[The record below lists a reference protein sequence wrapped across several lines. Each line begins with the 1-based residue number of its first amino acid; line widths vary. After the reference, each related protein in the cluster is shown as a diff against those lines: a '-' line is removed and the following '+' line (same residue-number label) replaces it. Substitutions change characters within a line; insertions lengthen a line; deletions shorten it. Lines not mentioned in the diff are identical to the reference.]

1 MKKPASWVA
10 DAHAQLCEDK
20 RLGKVAQLHGPP
32 TIHVERD
39 LFETLVH
46 SVAGQQLSGRAA
58 QAIITKLTARIG
70 KTTPENLKKETPESL
85 RAVGLSGAKSGTIL
99 ELAHAFGNGLDEKA
113 LRKMDDAEVVE
124 TLTKFK
130 GIGPWTAE
138 MFLMFALG
146 RPDVMSPGD
155 LGLRKGLQI
164 VCKRKEMPT
173 IKEAGPMFDGWR
185 PYRTAAS
192 WYLWRAIEGPNENW

>member
-1 MKKPASWVA
+1 MRKPAPWVA
-10 DAHAQLCEDK
+10 EAHAHLCGDK
-20 RLGKVAQLHGPP
+20 RLGKIAQLHGPAA
-32 TIHVERD
+32 IHVERD

-46 SVAGQQLSGRAA
+46 SIAGQQLSGKAA
-58 QAIITKLTARIG
+58 QAIIRKLNESIG
-70 KTTPENLKKETPESL
+70 SVTPYNLKKQTPESL
-85 RAVGLSGAKSGTIL
+85 RAVGLSGAKAGTIL
-99 ELAHAFGNGLDEKA
+99 ELSQAFGNGLDEKS
-113 LRKMDDAEVVE
+113 LRKMDDEEVIE

-146 RPDVMSPGD
+146 RQDVMSPGD

-164 VCKRKEMPT
+164 VYKRKEMPS
-173 IKEAGPMFDGWR
+173 IKEAGPLFDCWR

-192 WYLWRAIEGPNENW
+192 WYLWRATEGVNPDW

>member
-1 MKKPASWVA
+1 MKKAAPWVA
-10 DAHAQLCEDK
+10 EAHAHLSQDK
-20 RLGKVAQLHGPP
+20 RLGHVAQLHGPP

-46 SVAGQQLSGRAA
+46 SVAGQQLSGKAA
-58 QAIITKLTARIG
+58 QAIVRKLTEVVGEA
-70 KTTPENLKKETPESL
+70 TPENLRKQTPESL
-85 RAVGLSGAKSGTIL
+85 RAVGLSNAKCGTIL

-113 LRKMDDAEVVE
+113 LRNMDDEEVAA

-164 VCKRKEMPT
+164 VYKKKELPT
-173 IKEAGPMFDGWR
+173 IKEAGPLFEPWR

-192 WYLWRAIEGPNENW
+192 WYLWRVIEGPNENW

>member
-1 MKKPASWVA
+1 MKKPAAWVA
-10 DAHAQLCEDK
+10 EAHSSLCGDK
-20 RLGKVAQLHGPP
+20 RLGKIAQLHGPP

-39 LFETLVH
+39 LFETLVY
-46 SVAGQQLSGRAA
+46 SVAGQQLSGKAA
-58 QAIITKLTARIG
+58 QAIVNKLEAMIG
-70 KTTPENLKKETPESL
+70 KTTPENLKKECPESL
-85 RAVGLSGAKSGTIL
+85 RGVGLSYAKAGTIL
-99 ELAHAFGNGLDEKA
+99 ELAHAFGDGLDEKA
-113 LRKMDDAEVVE
+113 LRKMPDEEVVA
-124 TLTKFK
+124 TLTQFK

-164 VCKRKEMPT
+164 VYKKKELPT
-173 IKEAGPMFDGWR
+173 IKEAGPLFECWR

>member
-1 MKKPASWVA
+1 LNKRAPWVE
-10 DAHAQLCEDK
+10 DAHAHLSTDK
-20 RLGKVAQLHGPP
+20 RLGKIAQLHGPP
-32 TIHVERD
+32 TIHIERD

-46 SVAGQQLSGRAA
+46 SIAGQQLSGRAA
-58 QAIITKLTARIG
+58 QAIVNKLTERIG
-70 KTTPENLKKETPESL
+70 SATPENVRKETPESL
-85 RAVGLSGAKSGTIL
+85 RAVGLSGAKCGTIL
-99 ELAHAFGNGLDEKA
+99 ELAHAFGNGLDEKQ
-113 LRKMDDAEVVE
+113 LRKMDDAEIVK
-124 TLTKFK
+124 TLTEFK

-146 RPDVMSPGD
+146 RQDVMSPGD

-164 VCKRKEMPT
+164 VYKRKDLPT
-173 IKEAGPMFDGWR
+173 IKEAGPMFECWR

>member
-1 MKKPASWVA
+1 MKKPAPWVA
-10 DAHAQLCEDK
+10 DAHAHLSADK
-20 RLGKVAQLHGPP
+20 RLGKIAQAHGPP
-32 TIHVERD
+32 SIHVERD

-58 QAIITKLTARIG
+58 QAIINKMTDRIG
-70 KTTPENLKKETPESL
+70 KATPDNLKKETPESL
-85 RAVGLSGAKSGTIL
+85 RAVGLSGAKCGTIL
-99 ELAHAFGNGLDEKA
+99 ELANAFDNGLDAKA
-113 LRKMDDAEVVE
+113 LRKMDDVEVVE

-164 VCKRKEMPT
+164 VYKRKELPT
-173 IKEAGPMFDGWR
+173 IKEAAPLFECWR

-192 WYLWRAIEGPNENW
+192 WYLWRAIEGSNVNW

>member
-1 MKKPASWVA
+1 MKKPAPWVS
-10 DAHAQLCEDK
+10 DAHRHLLKDK
-20 RLGKVAQLHGPP
+20 KLGMIAELHGPP

-39 LFETLVH
+39 LFETLVY
-46 SVAGQQLSGRAA
+46 SVAGQQLSGKAA
-58 QAIITKLTARIG
+58 QAIVNKLVAKIG
-70 KTTPENLKKETPESL
+70 KTTPENLKAETAESL
-85 RAVGLSGAKSGTIL
+85 REVGMSNAKAGTII
-99 ELAHAFGNGLDEKA
+99 ELAHAFDNGLDSKS
-113 LRKMDDAEVVE
+113 LRKMSDEEVVE
-124 TLTKFK
+124 KLTQFK

-164 VCKRKEMPT
+164 VYKKKDLPT
-173 IKEAGPMFDGWR
+173 IKEAGPLFDCWR

>member
-1 MKKPASWVA
+1 MKKPAPWVA
-10 DAHAQLCEDK
+10 DAHAHLLQDK
-20 RLGKVAQLHGPP
+20 KLGKIAEMHGPP
-32 TIHVERD
+32 SIHVERD
-39 LFETLVH
+39 LFETLVY
-46 SVAGQQLSGRAA
+46 SVAGQQLSGKAA
-58 QAIITKLTARIG
+58 QAIINKLESKIG
-70 KTTPENLKKETPESL
+70 SSTPENLKCETQESL
-85 RAVGLSGAKSGTIL
+85 REVGLSNAKAGTIL
-99 ELAHAFGNGLDEKA
+99 GLAHAFGNGLDDKA
-113 LRKMDDAEVVE
+113 LRKMPDEEVVE
-124 TLTKFK
+124 TLTQFK

-164 VCKRKEMPT
+164 VYKRKELPT
-173 IKEAGPMFDGWR
+173 IKEAGPLFERWR

>member
-1 MKKPASWVA
+1 LRKKAAWVKE
-10 DAHAQLCEDK
+10 AHAHLSADR
-20 RLGKVAQLHGPP
+20 RLGKIALVHGPP

-46 SVAGQQLSGRAA
+46 SVAGQQLSGKAARA
-58 QAIITKLTARIG
+58 IVNKLTAKVG
-70 KTTPENLKKETPESL
+70 AATPGNLKQETPESL
-85 RAVGLSGAKSGTIL
+85 REVGLSGAKSETIL
-99 ELAHAFGNGLDEKA
+99 ALAHAFGEEIDEGQ
-113 LRKMDDAEVVE
+113 LRKMDDNEVVA

-146 RPDVMSPGD
+146 RQDVMSPGD

-164 VCKRKEMPT
+164 VYKLREMPT
-173 IKEAGPMFDGWR
+173 IKEAGPLFECWR

>member
-1 MKKPASWVA
+1 VKKSAAWVE
-10 DAHAQLCEDK
+10 DAHAHLCKDK
-20 RLGKVAQLHGPP
+20 RLGNIAIAHGPP

-46 SVAGQQLSGRAA
+46 SVAGQQLSGKAA
-58 QAIITKLTARIG
+58 QAIVKKLEAEIG
-70 KTTPENLKKETPESL
+70 KSTPENLKQESPESL
-85 RAVGLSGAKSGTIL
+85 RSVGLSYAKAGTIL
-99 ELAHAFGNGLDEKA
+99 ELAHAFGDGLDDKA
-113 LRKMDDAEVVE
+113 LRKMPDDEVVA
-124 TLTKFK
+124 TLTQFK

-146 RPDVMSPGD
+146 RPDIMSPGD

-164 VCKRKEMPT
+164 VYKKKELPS
-173 IKEAGPMFDGWR
+173 IKEAGPLFECWR

-192 WYLWRAIEGPNENW
+192 WYLWRAIEGPSENW

>member
-1 MKKPASWVA
+1 VKRPAPWVG
-10 DAHAQLCEDK
+10 DAHAHLCADK
-20 RLGKVAQLHGPP
+20 RLGKIAQTHGPP
-32 TIHVERD
+32 SIHVERD

-46 SVAGQQLSGRAA
+46 SVAGQQLSGKAA
-58 QAIITKLTARIG
+58 QAIINKLTDQIG
-70 KTTPENLKKETPESL
+70 KATPEKLKMQTPESL
-85 RAVGLSGAKSGTIL
+85 RAVGLSGAKCGTIL
-99 ELAHAFGNGLDEKA
+99 ELAHAFDNGLDSKA
-113 LRKMDDAEVVE
+113 LRKMEDAEVIE

-164 VCKRKEMPT
+164 VYKKKELPT
-173 IKEAGPMFDGWR
+173 IKEATPLFECWR

-192 WYLWRAIEGPNENW
+192 WYLWRAIEGENPNW

>member
-1 MKKPASWVA
+1 VDEAHQRLCA
-10 DAHAQLCEDK
+10 DKH
-20 RLGKVAQLHGPP
+20 LGKIAQFHGPP
-32 TIHVERD
+32 RIHVERD
-39 LFETLVH
+39 LFETLIH
-46 SVAGQQLSGRAA
+46 SVASQQLSGKAA
-58 QAIITKLTARIG
+58 QAIVRKLSDKVGPA
-70 KTTPENLKKETPESL
+70 TPENLRKESPESL
-85 RAVGLSGAKSGTIL
+85 RAVGLSGAKCGTIL
-99 ELAHAFGNGLDEKA
+99 ELAHAFENGLDANA

-164 VCKRKEMPT
+164 VYRRKEMPT
-173 IKEAGPMFDGWR
+173 IKEASPLFDCWR

-192 WYLWRAIEGPNENW
+192 WYLWRAIEGENTNW

>member
-1 MKKPASWVA
+1 VKKPAPWVE
-10 DAHAQLCEDK
+10 DAHAHLCDDK
-20 RLGKVAQLHGPP
+20 RLGKIAQVHGPP
-32 TIHVERD
+32 SIHIERD

-46 SVAGQQLSGRAA
+46 SVAGQQLSGKAA
-58 QAIITKLTARIG
+58 QSIINKLTGTIG
-70 KTTPENLKKETPESL
+70 KATPENLKTQTPESL
-85 RAVGLSGAKSGTIL
+85 RTVGLSGAKSGTIL
-99 ELAHAFGNGLDEKA
+99 ELAHAFDNGLDCKA

-146 RPDVMSPGD
+146 RQDVMSPGD
-155 LGLRKGLQI
+155 LGLRKGVQI
-164 VCKRKEMPT
+164 VYKRKELPT
-173 IKEAGPMFDGWR
+173 IKEAGPLFECWK

-192 WYLWRAIEGPNENW
+192 WYLWRAIEGENPNW

>member
-1 MKKPASWVA
+1 LRRAAAWVG
-10 DAHAQLCEDK
+10 DAHAHLCADK
-20 RLGKVAQLHGPP
+20 KLGKIAELHGPP

-58 QAIITKLTARIG
+58 QAIVNKLSDRIG
-70 KTTPENLKKETPESL
+70 ATTPENLKKETPESL
-85 RAVGLSGAKSGTIL
+85 RAVGLSGAKCGTII
-99 ELAHAFGNGLDEKA
+99 ELALAFGNGLDEQA

-124 TLTKFK
+124 TVTRFK

-164 VCKRKEMPT
+164 VYKKKELPS
-173 IKEAGPMFDGWR
+173 IKEAGPMFERWR

>member
-1 MKKPASWVA
+1 MKKPAAWVEE
-10 DAHAQLCEDK
+10 AHAHLCADK
-20 RLGKVAQLHGPP
+20 RLGKVAQQHGPP

-46 SVAGQQLSGRAA
+46 SVAGQQLSGKAA
-58 QAIITKLTARIG
+58 QAIVRKLTESVG
-70 KTTPENLKKETPESL
+70 KATPENLRKETPESL
-85 RAVGLSGAKSGTIL
+85 RAVGLSGAKCRTIL

-113 LRKMDDAEVVE
+113 LRKMSDEEVAE
-124 TLTKFK
+124 TLVKFK

-164 VCKRKEMPT
+164 VYKKKELPT
-173 IKEAGPMFDGWR
+173 IKEAGPLFEPWR

-192 WYLWRAIEGPNENW
+192 WYLWRVIEGPNENW

>member
-1 MKKPASWVA
+1 MKKPAPWVS
-10 DAHAQLCEDK
+10 DAHAHLVRDEK
-20 RLGKVAQLHGPP
+20 LGKVAELHGPP
-32 TIHVERD
+32 NIHVERD
-39 LFETLVH
+39 LFETLVY
-46 SVAGQQLSGRAA
+46 SVAGQQLSGKAA
-58 QAIITKLTARIG
+58 QAIVNKLECQIG
-70 KTTPENLKKETPESL
+70 KTTPENLKRETPESL

-99 ELAHAFGNGLDEKA
+99 ELAQAFGNGLEEKA
-113 LRKMDDAEVVE
+113 LRKMDNEEVIQ

-146 RPDVMSPGD
+146 RQDVMSPGD

-164 VCKRKEMPT
+164 VYKTKALPT
-173 IKEAGPMFDGWR
+173 IKEAGPMFDRWR

>member
-1 MKKPASWVA
+1 MRKPAKWVH
-10 DAHAQLCEDK
+10 DAHKHLVGDK
-20 RLGKVAQLHGPP
+20 RLGKIAELLGPP
-32 TIHVERD
+32 TIHEERD
-39 LFETLVH
+39 LFETLVR
-46 SVAGQQLSGRAA
+46 SVAGQQLSGKAA
-58 QAIITKLTARIG
+58 EAIYGKLCGQVGAIT
-70 KTTPENLKKETPESL
+70 PDNLKNQTTECL
-85 RAVGLSGAKSGTIL
+85 RAVGLSFAKCGTIL
-99 ELAHAFGNGLDEKA
+99 DLASAFDNGLDSKS
-113 LRKMDDAEVVE
+113 LRKMTDDEVVQ
-124 TLTKFK
+124 TLTQFK

-164 VCKRKEMPT
+164 VYKRKELPT
-173 IKEAGPMFDGWR
+173 IKEAPVMFECWR